1 MKLLKNIAEKKK
13 KKLREKELEEL
24 RNDIEELEKAMKQ
37 NEIYFNMI
45 TDEYLLD
52 SVIYEYNA
60 QKAKMNYFMREAK
73 KLE

>member
-24 RNDIEELEKAMKQ
+24 RSDIEELEKAMKQ

>member
-24 RNDIEELEKAMKQ
+24 RSDIEELEKAMKQ
-37 NEIYFNMI
+37 NEICFNMV

>member
-13 KKLREKELEEL
+13 KKLREKELNNL
-24 RNDIEELEKAMKQ
+24 KKDIEDLENEMKQ
-37 NEIYFNMI
+37 NEICFNMI

-73 KLE
+73 KME